1 MPGSSH
7 TFRHLLPAP
16 AGAYRVSAPG
26 PIRFG
31 HSSAPGV
38 TEFPSTCGALAE
50 ATGAFLAGLGV
61 ESLLDEVA
69 AALLRLR
76 PRVLAATAE
85 GRPTAGRPERWGT
98 DPHVPPPS
106 ARHDGARRGPT
117 GPASDRGGGT
127 LERNASGPGCGAA
140 RPGPGP
146 DPAGRGAVALLEN
159 GEQRTASGAW
169 WAPALRT
176 EERAGGIPDWA
187 EWVEQVLAATPAALP
202 LPEEEYEG
210 LSGFERVLA
219 PFAEAAGDRMA
230 AALGGEERGLV
241 DLAAVRA
248 GLVRAV
254 GPRLARIAARVLVT
268 ELHRAREAGGLT
280 GGDSRARFRE
290 FLRRAGGRRGLA
302 ALLRAHPVLARLLG
316 RVSLDAADAFVELL
330 RRLVAD
336 HVALAEAGLPCGSD
350 DRLLVDVEAG
360 AGDSHGGG
368 RTVALLRFADG
379 TRLVYKPRPVAAH
392 RHFNDLADW
401 LGRLPG
407 APRLRTLTVLDRG
420 THGWVEFV
428 EVLPC
433 RTEPQVR
440 EFYRRQGALLA
451 LLHALD
457 GTDLHHEN
465 LIAHGE
471 HPVLVDVETL
481 FHPALPIAASDDP
494 ASRALHDSVHRVGLL
509 PQFLLGDDS
518 ALDMSAVGGGRAALS
533 PVALAGWADCGT
545 DTMRLVRRPGRFR
558 ESANRPR
565 LRERTAEPAAYTAEL
580 CEGFRAAYTALGE
593 ARAELLGPTGLLERF
608 RRDEVRVVARPT
620 AVYATLLDETTHPEL
635 MREAGARDAVLARL
649 REGTLG
655 HPALPGLEDEE
666 IAQLWSHDVPVF
678 TVRAGGTALTGVTGR
693 AVPGTVPISGLAR
706 ATGKIAALD
715 SVDRQDQEWVIRAAM
730 VSAST
735 TPAHHPA
742 GPGRGPRPA
751 FAPEPER
758 LLAAARSLGDQLVS
772 LAYRAADRANWLG
785 LELLGDRYWRLG
797 PMPADL
803 AAGYCGPALFLAQLA
818 DVTGVARYAETASAS
833 LAPVAGLLDALH
845 EDPTAPPAVGS
856 GAFAGL
862 GGITYTLLEVER
874 LLGEPACAES
884 LPAALRLLEAA
895 AAGERETGVGA
906 GTAGGLAVLLA
917 AHRATGRPET
927 LRASG
932 RCAERLA
939 AAGPPAG
946 PGFLDGSAGTGWA
959 LLRYAERSGAPRFR
973 EAGLEALREAVA
985 ALPAA
990 NGAADEGWCHG
1001 RAGIALAVADSPAA
1015 LADHRLAA
1023 WLTATARLLRGAGP
1037 RPDDSLCHG
1046 EAGLLELLGHGALA
1060 GARAGLVH
1068 RTGALLA
1075 SVEDGG
1081 PRCGTPDHVPHAGL
1095 LTGLAGIGHGLL
1107 RAGFPDRVP
1116 SVLLLDLPT
1125 LTAAPDHHP

>member
-1 MPGSSH
+1 M
-7 TFRHLLPAP
+7 
-16 AGAYRVSAPG
+16 
-26 PIRFG
+26 
-31 HSSAPGV
+31 
-38 TEFPSTCGALAE
+38 
-50 ATGAFLAGLGV
+50 
-61 ESLLDEVA
+61 
-69 AALLRLR
+69 
-76 PRVLAATAE
+76 
-85 GRPTAGRPERWGT
+85 
-98 DPHVPPPS
+98 
-106 ARHDGARRGPT
+106 
-117 GPASDRGGGT
+117 
-127 LERNASGPGCGAA
+127 ERNASGPGCGAA

-302 ALLRAHPVLARLLG
+302 ALLKAHPVLARLLG
-316 RVSLDAADAFVELL
+316 RVSLDAADAFAELL

-927 LRASG
+927 LRAAG

>member
-1 MPGSSH
+1 M
-7 TFRHLLPAP
+7 
-16 AGAYRVSAPG
+16 
-26 PIRFG
+26 
-31 HSSAPGV
+31 
-38 TEFPSTCGALAE
+38 
-50 ATGAFLAGLGV
+50 
-61 ESLLDEVA
+61 
-69 AALLRLR
+69 
-76 PRVLAATAE
+76 
-85 GRPTAGRPERWGT
+85 
-98 DPHVPPPS
+98 
-106 ARHDGARRGPT
+106 
-117 GPASDRGGGT
+117 
-127 LERNASGPGCGAA
+127 ERNASRPGCGAA

-176 EERAGGIPDWA
+176 EERAGRIPDWA

-302 ALLRAHPVLARLLG
+302 ALLKAHPVLARLLG
-316 RVSLDAADAFVELL
+316 RVSLDAADAFAELL

-565 LRERTAEPAAYTAEL
+565 LHERTAEPAAYTAEL

-862 GGITYTLLEVER
+862 GGLTYTLLEVER

-884 LPAALRLLEAA
+884 LPAAGGGVGGGGKKRR
-895 AAGERETGVGA
+895 GERGGA
-906 GTAGGLAVLLA
+906 KGG
-917 AHRATGRPET
+917 G
-927 LRASG
+927 G
-932 RCAERLA
+932 
-939 AAGPPAG
+939 
-946 PGFLDGSAGTGWA
+946 
-959 LLRYAERSGAPRFR
+959 
-973 EAGLEALREAVA
+973 
-985 ALPAA
+985 
-990 NGAADEGWCHG
+990 
-1001 RAGIALAVADSPAA
+1001 
-1015 LADHRLAA
+1015 
-1023 WLTATARLLRGAGP
+1023 
-1037 RPDDSLCHG
+1037 G
-1046 EAGLLELLGHGALA
+1046 EE
-1060 GARAGLVH
+1060 
-1068 RTGALLA
+1068 
-1075 SVEDGG
+1075 
-1081 PRCGTPDHVPHAGL
+1081 
-1095 LTGLAGIGHGLL
+1095 I
-1107 RAGFPDRVP
+1107 
-1116 SVLLLDLPT
+1116 
-1125 LTAAPDHHP
+1125 

>member
-1 MPGSSH
+1 M
-7 TFRHLLPAP
+7 
-16 AGAYRVSAPG
+16 
-26 PIRFG
+26 
-31 HSSAPGV
+31 
-38 TEFPSTCGALAE
+38 
-50 ATGAFLAGLGV
+50 
-61 ESLLDEVA
+61 
-69 AALLRLR
+69 
-76 PRVLAATAE
+76 
-85 GRPTAGRPERWGT
+85 
-98 DPHVPPPS
+98 
-106 ARHDGARRGPT
+106 
-117 GPASDRGGGT
+117 
-127 LERNASGPGCGAA
+127 ERNASRPGCGAA

-176 EERAGGIPDWA
+176 EERAGRIPDWA

-302 ALLRAHPVLARLLG
+302 ALLKAHPVLARLLG
-316 RVSLDAADAFVELL
+316 RVSLDAADAFAELL

-565 LRERTAEPAAYTAEL
+565 LHERTAEPAAYTAEL

-862 GGITYTLLEVER
+862 GGLTYTLLEVER

-927 LRASG
+927 LRAAG

-1023 WLTATARLLRGAGP
+1023 WLTATTRLLRGAGP

>member
-1 MPGSSH
+1 M
-7 TFRHLLPAP
+7 
-16 AGAYRVSAPG
+16 
-26 PIRFG
+26 
-31 HSSAPGV
+31 
-38 TEFPSTCGALAE
+38 
-50 ATGAFLAGLGV
+50 
-61 ESLLDEVA
+61 
-69 AALLRLR
+69 
-76 PRVLAATAE
+76 
-85 GRPTAGRPERWGT
+85 
-98 DPHVPPPS
+98 
-106 ARHDGARRGPT
+106 
-117 GPASDRGGGT
+117 
-127 LERNASGPGCGAA
+127 ERNASGPGCGAA

-176 EERAGGIPDWA
+176 EERAGRIPDWA

-302 ALLRAHPVLARLLG
+302 ALLKAHPVLARLLG
-316 RVSLDAADAFVELL
+316 RVSLDAADAFAELL

-884 LPAALRLLEAA
+884 LPA
-895 AAGERETGVGA
+895 
-906 GTAGGLAVLLA
+906 
-917 AHRATGRPET
+917 
-927 LRASG
+927 
-932 RCAERLA
+932 
-939 AAGPPAG
+939 
-946 PGFLDGSAGTGWA
+946 
-959 LLRYAERSGAPRFR
+959 
-973 EAGLEALREAVA
+973 
-985 ALPAA
+985 
-990 NGAADEGWCHG
+990 
-1001 RAGIALAVADSPAA
+1001 
-1015 LADHRLAA
+1015 
-1023 WLTATARLLRGAGP
+1023 
-1037 RPDDSLCHG
+1037 
-1046 EAGLLELLGHGALA
+1046 
-1060 GARAGLVH
+1060 
-1068 RTGALLA
+1068 
-1075 SVEDGG
+1075 
-1081 PRCGTPDHVPHAGL
+1081 
-1095 LTGLAGIGHGLL
+1095 
-1107 RAGFPDRVP
+1107 
-1116 SVLLLDLPT
+1116 
-1125 LTAAPDHHP
+1125 

>member
-1 MPGSSH
+1 M
-7 TFRHLLPAP
+7 
-16 AGAYRVSAPG
+16 
-26 PIRFG
+26 
-31 HSSAPGV
+31 
-38 TEFPSTCGALAE
+38 
-50 ATGAFLAGLGV
+50 
-61 ESLLDEVA
+61 
-69 AALLRLR
+69 
-76 PRVLAATAE
+76 
-85 GRPTAGRPERWGT
+85 
-98 DPHVPPPS
+98 
-106 ARHDGARRGPT
+106 
-117 GPASDRGGGT
+117 
-127 LERNASGPGCGAA
+127 ERNASGPGCGAA

-316 RVSLDAADAFVELL
+316 RVSLDAADAFAELL

-862 GGITYTLLEVER
+862 GGLTYTLLEVER

-927 LRASG
+927 LRAAG

-1116 SVLLLDLPT
+1116 SVLLLDLP
-1125 LTAAPDHHP
+1125 P

>member
-1 MPGSSH
+1 M
-7 TFRHLLPAP
+7 
-16 AGAYRVSAPG
+16 
-26 PIRFG
+26 
-31 HSSAPGV
+31 
-38 TEFPSTCGALAE
+38 
-50 ATGAFLAGLGV
+50 
-61 ESLLDEVA
+61 
-69 AALLRLR
+69 
-76 PRVLAATAE
+76 
-85 GRPTAGRPERWGT
+85 
-98 DPHVPPPS
+98 
-106 ARHDGARRGPT
+106 
-117 GPASDRGGGT
+117 
-127 LERNASGPGCGAA
+127 ERNASRPGCGAA

-302 ALLRAHPVLARLLG
+302 ALLKAHPVLARLLG
-316 RVSLDAADAFVELL
+316 RVSLDAADAFAELL

-565 LRERTAEPAAYTAEL
+565 LHERTAEPAAYTAEL

-927 LRASG
+927 LRAAG

>member
-1 MPGSSH
+1 M
-7 TFRHLLPAP
+7 
-16 AGAYRVSAPG
+16 
-26 PIRFG
+26 
-31 HSSAPGV
+31 
-38 TEFPSTCGALAE
+38 
-50 ATGAFLAGLGV
+50 
-61 ESLLDEVA
+61 
-69 AALLRLR
+69 
-76 PRVLAATAE
+76 
-85 GRPTAGRPERWGT
+85 
-98 DPHVPPPS
+98 
-106 ARHDGARRGPT
+106 
-117 GPASDRGGGT
+117 
-127 LERNASGPGCGAA
+127 ERNASGPGCGAA

-927 LRASG
+927 LRAAG

-1001 RAGIALAVADSPAA
+1001 RAGIALALADSPAA

-1046 EAGLLELLGHGALA
+1046 EAGLLELLGHGTLA

>member
-1 MPGSSH
+1 M
-7 TFRHLLPAP
+7 
-16 AGAYRVSAPG
+16 
-26 PIRFG
+26 
-31 HSSAPGV
+31 
-38 TEFPSTCGALAE
+38 
-50 ATGAFLAGLGV
+50 
-61 ESLLDEVA
+61 
-69 AALLRLR
+69 
-76 PRVLAATAE
+76 
-85 GRPTAGRPERWGT
+85 
-98 DPHVPPPS
+98 
-106 ARHDGARRGPT
+106 
-117 GPASDRGGGT
+117 
-127 LERNASGPGCGAA
+127 ERNASGPGCGAA

-176 EERAGGIPDWA
+176 EERAGRIPDWA
-187 EWVEQVLAATPAALP
+187 EWVERVLAATPAALP

-290 FLRRAGGRRGLA
+290 FLRRVGGRRGLA
-302 ALLRAHPVLARLLG
+302 ALLKAHPVLARLLG
-316 RVSLDAADAFVELL
+316 RVSLDAADAFAELL

-533 PVALAGWADCGT
+533 PVALAGWAGCGT

-565 LRERTAEPAAYTAEL
+565 LHERTAEPAAFTAEL

-927 LRASG
+927 LRAAG

-990 NGAADEGWCHG
+990 NGATDEGWCHG

-1125 LTAAPDHHP
+1125 LTAAPDPHP

>member
-1 MPGSSH
+1 M
-7 TFRHLLPAP
+7 
-16 AGAYRVSAPG
+16 
-26 PIRFG
+26 
-31 HSSAPGV
+31 
-38 TEFPSTCGALAE
+38 
-50 ATGAFLAGLGV
+50 
-61 ESLLDEVA
+61 
-69 AALLRLR
+69 
-76 PRVLAATAE
+76 
-85 GRPTAGRPERWGT
+85 
-98 DPHVPPPS
+98 
-106 ARHDGARRGPT
+106 
-117 GPASDRGGGT
+117 
-127 LERNASGPGCGAA
+127 ERNASRPGCGAA

-176 EERAGGIPDWA
+176 EERAGRIPDWA

-302 ALLRAHPVLARLLG
+302 ALLKAHPVLARLLG
-316 RVSLDAADAFVELL
+316 RVSLDAADAFAELL

-565 LRERTAEPAAYTAEL
+565 LHERTAEPAAYTAEL

-927 LRASG
+927 LRAAG

>member
-1 MPGSSH
+1 ME
-7 TFRHLLPAP
+7 L
-16 AGAYRVSAPG
+16 
-26 PIRFG
+26 
-31 HSSAPGV
+31 
-38 TEFPSTCGALAE
+38 
-50 ATGAFLAGLGV
+50 
-61 ESLLDEVA
+61 
-69 AALLRLR
+69 
-76 PRVLAATAE
+76 
-85 GRPTAGRPERWGT
+85 
-98 DPHVPPPS
+98 
-106 ARHDGARRGPT
+106 
-117 GPASDRGGGT
+117 
-127 LERNASGPGCGAA
+127 NASGPGCGAA
-140 RPGPGP
+140 HPAPGPV
-146 DPAGRGAVALLEN
+146 PAGRGAVALLEN
-159 GEQRTASGAW
+159 GQRHTGDGAW
-169 WAPALRT
+169 WLPALRPG
-176 EERAGGIPDWA
+176 ERTGQAPDWA
-187 EWVEQVLAATPAALP
+187 VWVERVLATTPAVLAA
-202 LPEEEYEG
+202 PEGRYEG

-219 PFAEAAGDRMA
+219 PFAEAAGERMA
-230 AALGGEERGLV
+230 AALGGAERRLV
-241 DLAAVRA
+241 DLTAVRA
-248 GLVRAV
+248 GLVRTV

-268 ELHRAREAGGLT
+268 ELHRAREAGGLA
-280 GGDSRARFRE
+280 GDDSRARFRE
-290 FLRRAGGRRGLA
+290 FLRRTGERQGLT
-302 ALLRAHPVLARLLG
+302 ALLTAHPVLARLLG
-316 RVSLDAADAFVELL
+316 RVSLDAADAFAELL
-330 RRLVAD
+330 HRLAAD
-336 HVALAEAGLPCGSD
+336 QAALAEAGLPCGAD
-350 DRLLVDVEAG
+350 GHLLVDVEAG

-379 TRLVYKPRPVAAH
+379 ARLVYKPRPVAVH

-407 APRLRTLTVLDRG
+407 APRLRTLTVVDSQ

-433 RTEPQVR
+433 RTGPQVR

-471 HPVLVDVETL
+471 HPLLVDVETL
-481 FHPALPIAASDDP
+481 FHPALPIADSDDP

-565 LRERTAEPAAYTAEL
+565 LHGRPAEPAAYTAEL
-580 CEGFRAAYTALGE
+580 REGFRAAYAALGE

-649 REGTLG
+649 GDGTLG
-655 HPALPGLEDEE
+655 RPALSGLEDEE

-678 TVRAGGTALTGVTGR
+678 TVPAGGTALTGVTGR
-693 AVPGTVPISGLAR
+693 AAPTAVPLSGLAR
-706 ATGKIAALD
+706 ATRKIAALD

-735 TPAHHPA
+735 APVHHPA
-742 GPGRGPRPA
+742 GAGRGPRPA
-751 FAPEPER
+751 AAPEPER

-772 LAYRAADRANWLG
+772 LAYRTADRANWLG

-818 DVTGVARYAETASAS
+818 GVTGVARYAETASAA

-862 GGITYTLLEVER
+862 GGITYTLLETER
-874 LLGEPACAES
+874 LLGEPVCAES

-917 AHRATGRPET
+917 AHRATGRQKT
-927 LRASG
+927 LRAAG
-932 RCAERLA
+932 RCAERLL

-946 PGFLDGSAGTGWA
+946 TGFLDGSAGTGWA
-959 LLRYAERSGAPRFR
+959 LLRYAERTGSPRIR
-973 EAGLEALREAVA
+973 EAGLEALRAAVA
-985 ALPAA
+985 LLPASKDDA
-990 NGAADEGWCHG
+990 QGGWCHG
-1001 RAGIALAVADSPAA
+1001 RAGTALAVADSPAA
-1015 LADHRLAA
+1015 LADPRLAA
-1023 WLTATARLLRGAGP
+1023 WLTTTAHLLRRAEP

-1046 EAGLLELLGHGALA
+1046 EAGRLELLGHAALA

-1068 RTGALLA
+1068 RTGVLLA
-1075 SVEDGG
+1075 AVEDDG

-1116 SVLLLDLPT
+1116 SVLLLDQPT
-1125 LTAAPDHHP
+1125 RLTTPDHRL

>member
-1 MPGSSH
+1 M
-7 TFRHLLPAP
+7 
-16 AGAYRVSAPG
+16 
-26 PIRFG
+26 
-31 HSSAPGV
+31 
-38 TEFPSTCGALAE
+38 
-50 ATGAFLAGLGV
+50 
-61 ESLLDEVA
+61 
-69 AALLRLR
+69 
-76 PRVLAATAE
+76 
-85 GRPTAGRPERWGT
+85 
-98 DPHVPPPS
+98 
-106 ARHDGARRGPT
+106 
-117 GPASDRGGGT
+117 
-127 LERNASGPGCGAA
+127 ERNASGPGCGAA

-176 EERAGGIPDWA
+176 EERAGRIPDWA

-302 ALLRAHPVLARLLG
+302 ALLKAHPVLARLLG
-316 RVSLDAADAFVELL
+316 RVSLDAADAFAELL

-565 LRERTAEPAAYTAEL
+565 LHERTAEPAAYTAEL

-678 TVRAGGTALTGVTGR
+678 IVRAGGTALTGVTGR

-927 LRASG
+927 LRAAG

-1001 RAGIALAVADSPAA
+1001 RAGIALALADSPAA

-1081 PRCGTPDHVPHAGL
+1081 PGCGTPDHVPHAGL

>member
-1 MPGSSH
+1 M
-7 TFRHLLPAP
+7 
-16 AGAYRVSAPG
+16 
-26 PIRFG
+26 
-31 HSSAPGV
+31 
-38 TEFPSTCGALAE
+38 
-50 ATGAFLAGLGV
+50 
-61 ESLLDEVA
+61 
-69 AALLRLR
+69 
-76 PRVLAATAE
+76 
-85 GRPTAGRPERWGT
+85 
-98 DPHVPPPS
+98 
-106 ARHDGARRGPT
+106 
-117 GPASDRGGGT
+117 
-127 LERNASGPGCGAA
+127 ERNASGPGCGAA

-316 RVSLDAADAFVELL
+316 RVSLDAADAFAELL

-565 LRERTAEPAAYTAEL
+565 LHERTAEPAAYTAEL

-678 TVRAGGTALTGVTGR
+678 AVRAGGTALTGVTGR

-862 GGITYTLLEVER
+862 GGLTYTLLEVER

-927 LRASG
+927 LRAAG

>member
-1 MPGSSH
+1 M
-7 TFRHLLPAP
+7 
-16 AGAYRVSAPG
+16 
-26 PIRFG
+26 
-31 HSSAPGV
+31 
-38 TEFPSTCGALAE
+38 
-50 ATGAFLAGLGV
+50 
-61 ESLLDEVA
+61 
-69 AALLRLR
+69 
-76 PRVLAATAE
+76 
-85 GRPTAGRPERWGT
+85 
-98 DPHVPPPS
+98 
-106 ARHDGARRGPT
+106 
-117 GPASDRGGGT
+117 
-127 LERNASGPGCGAA
+127 ERNASGPGCGAA

-302 ALLRAHPVLARLLG
+302 ALLKAHPVLARLLG
-316 RVSLDAADAFVELL
+316 RVSLDAADAFAELL

-565 LRERTAEPAAYTAEL
+565 LHERTAEPAAYTAEL

-927 LRASG
+927 LRAAG

>member
-1 MPGSSH
+1 M
-7 TFRHLLPAP
+7 
-16 AGAYRVSAPG
+16 
-26 PIRFG
+26 
-31 HSSAPGV
+31 
-38 TEFPSTCGALAE
+38 
-50 ATGAFLAGLGV
+50 
-61 ESLLDEVA
+61 
-69 AALLRLR
+69 
-76 PRVLAATAE
+76 
-85 GRPTAGRPERWGT
+85 
-98 DPHVPPPS
+98 
-106 ARHDGARRGPT
+106 
-117 GPASDRGGGT
+117 
-127 LERNASGPGCGAA
+127 ERNASGPGCGAA

-316 RVSLDAADAFVELL
+316 RVSLDAADAFAELL

-862 GGITYTLLEVER
+862 GGLTYTLLEVER

-927 LRASG
+927 LRAAG

>member
-1 MPGSSH
+1 M
-7 TFRHLLPAP
+7 
-16 AGAYRVSAPG
+16 
-26 PIRFG
+26 
-31 HSSAPGV
+31 
-38 TEFPSTCGALAE
+38 
-50 ATGAFLAGLGV
+50 
-61 ESLLDEVA
+61 
-69 AALLRLR
+69 
-76 PRVLAATAE
+76 
-85 GRPTAGRPERWGT
+85 
-98 DPHVPPPS
+98 
-106 ARHDGARRGPT
+106 
-117 GPASDRGGGT
+117 
-127 LERNASGPGCGAA
+127 ERNASGPGCGAA
-140 RPGPGP
+140 HPAPGPV
-146 DPAGRGAVALLEN
+146 PAGRGAVALLEN
-159 GEQRTASGAW
+159 GQRHTGDGAW
-169 WAPALRT
+169 WLPALRPG
-176 EERAGGIPDWA
+176 ERTGQAPDWA
-187 EWVEQVLAATPAALP
+187 VWVERVLATTPAVLAA
-202 LPEEEYEG
+202 PEGRYEG

-219 PFAEAAGDRMA
+219 PFAEAAGERMA
-230 AALGGEERGLV
+230 AALGGAERRLV
-241 DLAAVRA
+241 DLTSVRA
-248 GLVRAV
+248 GLVRTV

-268 ELHRAREAGGLT
+268 ELHRAREAGGLA
-280 GGDSRARFRE
+280 GDDSRARFRE
-290 FLRRAGGRRGLA
+290 FLRRTGERQGLT
-302 ALLRAHPVLARLLG
+302 ALLTAHPVLARLLG
-316 RVSLDAADAFVELL
+316 RVSLDAADAFAELL
-330 RRLVAD
+330 HRLAAD
-336 HVALAEAGLPCGSD
+336 QAALAEAGLPCGAD
-350 DRLLVDVEAG
+350 GHLLVDVEAG

-379 TRLVYKPRPVAAH
+379 ARLVYKPRPVAVH

-407 APRLRTLTVLDRG
+407 APRLRTLTVVDSQ

-433 RTEPQVR
+433 RTGPQVR

-471 HPVLVDVETL
+471 HPLLVDVETL
-481 FHPALPIAASDDP
+481 FHPALPIADSDDP

-565 LRERTAEPAAYTAEL
+565 LHGRPAEPAAYTAEL
-580 CEGFRAAYTALGE
+580 REGFRAAYAALGE

-649 REGTLG
+649 RDGTLG
-655 HPALPGLEDEE
+655 RPALSGLEDEE

-678 TVRAGGTALTGVTGR
+678 TVPAGGTALTGVTGR
-693 AVPGTVPISGLAR
+693 AVPGTVPLSGLAR
-706 ATGKIAALD
+706 VTRKIAALD

-735 TPAHHPA
+735 APVHHPA
-742 GPGRGPRPA
+742 GAGRGPRPA
-751 FAPEPER
+751 AAPEPER

-772 LAYRAADRANWLG
+772 LAYRTADRANWLG

-818 DVTGVARYAETASAS
+818 GVTGVARYAETASAA

-862 GGITYTLLEVER
+862 GGITYTLLETER
-874 LLGEPACAES
+874 LLGEPVCAES

-917 AHRATGRPET
+917 AHRATGRQET
-927 LRASG
+927 LRAAG
-932 RCAERLA
+932 RCAERLL

-946 PGFLDGSAGTGWA
+946 TGFLDGSAGTGWA
-959 LLRYAERSGAPRFR
+959 LLRYAERTGSPRIR
-973 EAGLEALREAVA
+973 EAGLEALRAAVA
-985 ALPAA
+985 LLPAA
-990 NGAADEGWCHG
+990 KDDAQGGWCHG
-1001 RAGIALAVADSPAA
+1001 RAGTALAVADSPAA
-1015 LADHRLAA
+1015 LADPRLAA
-1023 WLTATARLLRGAGP
+1023 WLTTTAHLLRRAEP

-1046 EAGLLELLGHGALA
+1046 EAGRLELLGHAALA

-1068 RTGALLA
+1068 RTGVLLA
-1075 SVEDGG
+1075 AVEDDG

-1116 SVLLLDLPT
+1116 SVLLLDQPT
-1125 LTAAPDHHP
+1125 RLTTPDHRL

>member
-1 MPGSSH
+1 M
-7 TFRHLLPAP
+7 
-16 AGAYRVSAPG
+16 
-26 PIRFG
+26 
-31 HSSAPGV
+31 
-38 TEFPSTCGALAE
+38 
-50 ATGAFLAGLGV
+50 
-61 ESLLDEVA
+61 
-69 AALLRLR
+69 
-76 PRVLAATAE
+76 
-85 GRPTAGRPERWGT
+85 
-98 DPHVPPPS
+98 
-106 ARHDGARRGPT
+106 
-117 GPASDRGGGT
+117 
-127 LERNASGPGCGAA
+127 ERNASGPGCGAA

-176 EERAGGIPDWA
+176 EERAGRIPDWA

-302 ALLRAHPVLARLLG
+302 ALLKAHPVLARLLG
-316 RVSLDAADAFVELL
+316 RVSLDAADAFAELL

-927 LRASG
+927 LRAAG

>member
-1 MPGSSH
+1 M
-7 TFRHLLPAP
+7 
-16 AGAYRVSAPG
+16 
-26 PIRFG
+26 
-31 HSSAPGV
+31 
-38 TEFPSTCGALAE
+38 
-50 ATGAFLAGLGV
+50 
-61 ESLLDEVA
+61 
-69 AALLRLR
+69 
-76 PRVLAATAE
+76 
-85 GRPTAGRPERWGT
+85 
-98 DPHVPPPS
+98 
-106 ARHDGARRGPT
+106 
-117 GPASDRGGGT
+117 
-127 LERNASGPGCGAA
+127 ERNASGPGCGAA

-927 LRASG
+927 LRAAG

>member
-1 MPGSSH
+1 M
-7 TFRHLLPAP
+7 
-16 AGAYRVSAPG
+16 
-26 PIRFG
+26 
-31 HSSAPGV
+31 
-38 TEFPSTCGALAE
+38 
-50 ATGAFLAGLGV
+50 
-61 ESLLDEVA
+61 
-69 AALLRLR
+69 
-76 PRVLAATAE
+76 
-85 GRPTAGRPERWGT
+85 
-98 DPHVPPPS
+98 
-106 ARHDGARRGPT
+106 
-117 GPASDRGGGT
+117 
-127 LERNASGPGCGAA
+127 ERNASGPGCGAA
-140 RPGPGP
+140 HPAPGPVL
-146 DPAGRGAVALLEN
+146 AGRGAVALLEN
-159 GEQRTASGAW
+159 GQRHTGDGAW
-169 WAPALRT
+169 WLPALRPG
-176 EERAGGIPDWA
+176 ERTGQAPDWA
-187 EWVEQVLAATPAALP
+187 VWVERVLATTPAVLAA
-202 LPEEEYEG
+202 PEGRYEG

-219 PFAEAAGDRMA
+219 PFAEAAGERMA
-230 AALGGEERGLV
+230 AALGGAERRLV
-241 DLAAVRA
+241 DLTAVRA
-248 GLVRAV
+248 GLVRTV

-268 ELHRAREAGGLT
+268 ELHRAREAGGLA
-280 GGDSRARFRE
+280 GDDSRARFRE
-290 FLRRAGGRRGLA
+290 FLRQAGERQGLT
-302 ALLRAHPVLARLLG
+302 ALLTAHPVLARLLG
-316 RVSLDAADAFVELL
+316 RVSLDAADAFAELL
-330 RRLVAD
+330 HRLAAD
-336 HVALAEAGLPCGSD
+336 QAALAEAGLPCGAD
-350 DRLLVDVEAG
+350 GHLLVDVEAG

-379 TRLVYKPRPVAAH
+379 ARLVYKPRPVAVH

-407 APRLRTLTVLDRG
+407 APRLRTLTVVDSQ

-433 RTEPQVR
+433 RTGPQVR

-471 HPVLVDVETL
+471 HPLLVDVETL
-481 FHPALPIAASDDP
+481 FHPALPIADSDDP

-565 LRERTAEPAAYTAEL
+565 LHGRPAEPAAYTAEL
-580 CEGFRAAYTALGE
+580 RDGFRAAYAALGE

-649 REGTLG
+649 RDGTLG
-655 HPALPGLEDEE
+655 RPALSGLEDEE

-678 TVRAGGTALTGVTGR
+678 TVPAGGTALTGVTGR
-693 AVPGTVPISGLAR
+693 AVPGAVPLSGLAR
-706 ATGKIAALD
+706 ATRKIAALD

-735 TPAHHPA
+735 APVHHPA
-742 GPGRGPRPA
+742 GAGRGPRPA
-751 FAPEPER
+751 AAPEPER

-772 LAYRAADRANWLG
+772 LAYRTADRANWLG

-818 DVTGVARYAETASAS
+818 GVTGVARYAETASAA

-862 GGITYTLLEVER
+862 GGITYTLLETER
-874 LLGEPACAES
+874 LLGEPVCAES

-906 GTAGGLAVLLA
+906 GTAGGLAVLL
-917 AHRATGRPET
+917 
-927 LRASG
+927 
-932 RCAERLA
+932 
-939 AAGPPAG
+939 
-946 PGFLDGSAGTGWA
+946 
-959 LLRYAERSGAPRFR
+959 
-973 EAGLEALREAVA
+973 
-985 ALPAA
+985 
-990 NGAADEGWCHG
+990 
-1001 RAGIALAVADSPAA
+1001 
-1015 LADHRLAA
+1015 
-1023 WLTATARLLRGAGP
+1023 
-1037 RPDDSLCHG
+1037 
-1046 EAGLLELLGHGALA
+1046 
-1060 GARAGLVH
+1060 
-1068 RTGALLA
+1068 
-1075 SVEDGG
+1075 
-1081 PRCGTPDHVPHAGL
+1081 
-1095 LTGLAGIGHGLL
+1095 
-1107 RAGFPDRVP
+1107 
-1116 SVLLLDLPT
+1116 
-1125 LTAAPDHHP
+1125 

>member
-1 MPGSSH
+1 M
-7 TFRHLLPAP
+7 
-16 AGAYRVSAPG
+16 
-26 PIRFG
+26 
-31 HSSAPGV
+31 
-38 TEFPSTCGALAE
+38 
-50 ATGAFLAGLGV
+50 
-61 ESLLDEVA
+61 
-69 AALLRLR
+69 
-76 PRVLAATAE
+76 
-85 GRPTAGRPERWGT
+85 
-98 DPHVPPPS
+98 
-106 ARHDGARRGPT
+106 
-117 GPASDRGGGT
+117 
-127 LERNASGPGCGAA
+127 
-140 RPGPGP
+140 
-146 DPAGRGAVALLEN
+146 
-159 GEQRTASGAW
+159 
-169 WAPALRT
+169 
-176 EERAGGIPDWA
+176 
-187 EWVEQVLAATPAALP
+187 
-202 LPEEEYEG
+202 
-210 LSGFERVLA
+210 
-219 PFAEAAGDRMA
+219 
-230 AALGGEERGLV
+230 
-241 DLAAVRA
+241 
-248 GLVRAV
+248 
-254 GPRLARIAARVLVT
+254 
-268 ELHRAREAGGLT
+268 
-280 GGDSRARFRE
+280 
-290 FLRRAGGRRGLA
+290 
-302 ALLRAHPVLARLLG
+302 LARLLG
-316 RVSLDAADAFVELL
+316 RVSLDAADAFAELL

-565 LRERTAEPAAYTAEL
+565 LHERTAEPAAYTAEL

-927 LRASG
+927 LRAAG

-1001 RAGIALAVADSPAA
+1001 RQASPSPSPTVPPLSPTTGWPPGSPRRPACCGAPDPAPTTASATGRRACSNSSATAPWPEPEPGSSTAPARCWPRSRTADRAAVHPTTSRTRGCSPASRGSGTGCCGPDSP
-1015 LADHRLAA
+1015 
-1023 WLTATARLLRGAGP
+1023 TACPPCSSSTCP
-1037 RPDDSLCHG
+1037 P
-1046 EAGLLELLGHGALA
+1046 
-1060 GARAGLVH
+1060 
-1068 RTGALLA
+1068 
-1075 SVEDGG
+1075 
-1081 PRCGTPDHVPHAGL
+1081 
-1095 LTGLAGIGHGLL
+1095 
-1107 RAGFPDRVP
+1107 
-1116 SVLLLDLPT
+1116 
-1125 LTAAPDHHP
+1125 

>member
-1 MPGSSH
+1 M
-7 TFRHLLPAP
+7 
-16 AGAYRVSAPG
+16 
-26 PIRFG
+26 
-31 HSSAPGV
+31 
-38 TEFPSTCGALAE
+38 
-50 ATGAFLAGLGV
+50 
-61 ESLLDEVA
+61 
-69 AALLRLR
+69 
-76 PRVLAATAE
+76 
-85 GRPTAGRPERWGT
+85 
-98 DPHVPPPS
+98 
-106 ARHDGARRGPT
+106 
-117 GPASDRGGGT
+117 
-127 LERNASGPGCGAA
+127 ERNASGPGCGDA
-140 RPGPGP
+140 R
-146 DPAGRGAVALLEN
+146 PAGRGAVALLEN
-159 GEQRTASGAW
+159 GQRHTGGGAW
-169 WAPALRT
+169 WVPALRPG
-176 EERAGGIPDWA
+176 ERTGQVPDWA
-187 EWVEQVLAATPAALP
+187 VWVERVLATTPAVLTP
-202 LPEEEYEG
+202 PEGRYEG

-219 PFAEAAGDRMA
+219 PFAEAAGERMV
-230 AALGGEERGLV
+230 AALGGAERRLV
-241 DLAAVRA
+241 DLTAVRA
-248 GLVRAV
+248 GLVRAL

-268 ELHRAREAGGLT
+268 ELHRAREAGGLA
-280 GGDSRARFRE
+280 GDDSRARFRE
-290 FLRRAGGRRGLA
+290 FLRQVGERQGLT
-302 ALLRAHPVLARLLG
+302 ALLTAHPVLARLLG
-316 RVSLDAADAFVELL
+316 RVSLDAADAFAELL
-330 RRLVAD
+330 HRFAAD
-336 HVALAEAGLPCGSD
+336 QAALAEAGLPCGAD
-350 DRLLVDVEAG
+350 GHLLVDVEAG

-379 TRLVYKPRPVAAH
+379 ARLVYKPRPVAVH

-407 APRLRTLTVLDRG
+407 APRLRTLTVVDRR

-433 RTEPQVR
+433 RSGPQVR

-471 HPVLVDVETL
+471 HPLLVDVETL
-481 FHPALPIAASDDP
+481 FHPALPIADSDDP

-545 DTMRLVRRPGRFR
+545 DAMRLVRRPGRFR

-565 LRERTAEPAAYTAEL
+565 LHGRPAEPAAYTAEL
-580 CEGFRAAYTALGE
+580 REGFRAAYAALGE

-649 REGTLG
+649 RDGTLG
-655 HPALPGLEDEE
+655 RPALPGLEDEE
-666 IAQLWSHDVPVF
+666 ITQLWSHDVPVF
-678 TVRAGGTALTGVTGR
+678 TVPAGGTALRGVSGR
-693 AVPGTVPISGLAR
+693 AVPGTVPLSGLAR
-706 ATGKIAALD
+706 ATSKIAALD

-735 TPAHHPA
+735 EPVHHPA
-742 GPGRGPRPA
+742 GAGRGPRPA
-751 FAPEPER
+751 AAPEPER

-772 LAYRAADRANWLG
+772 LAYRTADRANWLG

-818 DVTGVARYAETASAS
+818 GVTGVARYAETASAA

-862 GGITYTLLEVER
+862 GGITYTLLETER
-874 LLGEPACAES
+874 LLGEPVCAES

-895 AAGERETGVGA
+895 TAGERETGVGA

-917 AHRATGRPET
+917 AHRVTGRPET
-927 LRASG
+927 LRAAG
-932 RCAERLA
+932 RCAERLV

-946 PGFLDGSAGTGWA
+946 TGFLDGSAGTGWA
-959 LLRYAERSGAPRFR
+959 LLRYAERTGSPRFR
-973 EAGLEALREAVA
+973 EAGLEALRAAVA
-985 ALPAA
+985 P
-990 NGAADEGWCHG
+990 
-1001 RAGIALAVADSPAA
+1001 
-1015 LADHRLAA
+1015 
-1023 WLTATARLLRGAGP
+1023 
-1037 RPDDSLCHG
+1037 
-1046 EAGLLELLGHGALA
+1046 
-1060 GARAGLVH
+1060 
-1068 RTGALLA
+1068 
-1075 SVEDGG
+1075 
-1081 PRCGTPDHVPHAGL
+1081 
-1095 LTGLAGIGHGLL
+1095 
-1107 RAGFPDRVP
+1107 FP
-1116 SVLLLDLPT
+1116 
-1125 LTAAPDHHP
+1125 

>member
-1 MPGSSH
+1 M
-7 TFRHLLPAP
+7 
-16 AGAYRVSAPG
+16 
-26 PIRFG
+26 
-31 HSSAPGV
+31 
-38 TEFPSTCGALAE
+38 
-50 ATGAFLAGLGV
+50 
-61 ESLLDEVA
+61 
-69 AALLRLR
+69 
-76 PRVLAATAE
+76 
-85 GRPTAGRPERWGT
+85 
-98 DPHVPPPS
+98 
-106 ARHDGARRGPT
+106 
-117 GPASDRGGGT
+117 
-127 LERNASGPGCGAA
+127 ERNASGPGCGAA

>member
-1 MPGSSH
+1 M
-7 TFRHLLPAP
+7 
-16 AGAYRVSAPG
+16 
-26 PIRFG
+26 
-31 HSSAPGV
+31 
-38 TEFPSTCGALAE
+38 
-50 ATGAFLAGLGV
+50 
-61 ESLLDEVA
+61 
-69 AALLRLR
+69 
-76 PRVLAATAE
+76 
-85 GRPTAGRPERWGT
+85 
-98 DPHVPPPS
+98 
-106 ARHDGARRGPT
+106 
-117 GPASDRGGGT
+117 
-127 LERNASGPGCGAA
+127 ERNASGPGCGAA

-302 ALLRAHPVLARLLG
+302 ALLKAHPVLARLLG
-316 RVSLDAADAFVELL
+316 RVSLDAADAFAELL

-565 LRERTAEPAAYTAEL
+565 LHERTAEPAAYTAEL

-927 LRASG
+927 LRAAG

-1116 SVLLLDLPT
+1116 SVLLLDLP
-1125 LTAAPDHHP
+1125 P